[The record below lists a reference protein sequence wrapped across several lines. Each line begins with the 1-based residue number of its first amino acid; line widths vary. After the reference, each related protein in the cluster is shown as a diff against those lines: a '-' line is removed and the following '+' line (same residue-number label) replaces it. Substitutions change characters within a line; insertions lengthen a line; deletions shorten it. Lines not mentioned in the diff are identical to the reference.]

1 MASTTVASTTMSAP
15 HLPEQAPFP
24 SVPLGVL
31 PLGLDLGVAHGHRL
45 LLLSLE
51 RWDGW
56 ADLRFAR
63 VDTGEGQR
71 LARRVPPAE
80 QWRVHADGVE
90 LEVVDAVGRGDRWF
104 SNGEV
109 RLVPAPAP
117 GSSLEVEV
125 TLAAGAPALSG
136 VVTLTG

>member
-1 MASTTVASTTMSAP
+1 MTAS

-24 SVPLGVL
+24 PIPRGVVPLGV
-31 PLGLDLGVAHGHRL
+31 DLGVTDGHRL

-51 RWDGW
+51 RWEGW

-63 VDTGEGQR
+63 FDTGNGRR
-71 LARRVPPAE
+71 LTRRVPPAE
-80 QWRVHADGVE
+80 QWRVHVDGVAV
-90 LEVVDAVGRGDRWF
+90 EVLDAVGRGDRWF

-117 GSSLEVEV
+117 GSELTVEV
-125 TLAAGAPALSG
+125 QLVAGAPALSA
-136 VVTLTG
+136 VVPLPD

>member
-1 MASTTVASTTMSAP
+1 MSAP

-24 SVPLGVL
+24 PIPRGVL
-31 PLGLDLGVAHGHRL
+31 PLGVDLGVAQGHRL

-63 VDTGEGQR
+63 FDTGSGQR

-80 QWRVHADGVE
+80 QWRVHADGVAI
-90 LEVVDAVGRGDRWF
+90 EVVDAVGRGDRWF

-109 RLVPAPAP
+109 RLVPAPVP
-117 GSSLEVEV
+117 GSNLEVEV
-125 TLAAGAPALSG
+125 VLAPGAPALSG
-136 VVTLTG
+136 VVALPD

>member
-1 MASTTVASTTMSAP
+1 MSAP

-24 SVPLGVL
+24 PVPRGVVPLGV
-31 PLGLDLGVAHGHRL
+31 DLGVAHGHRL

-51 RWDGW
+51 RWEGW

-63 VDTGEGQR
+63 VDTGTGQR
-71 LARRVPPAE
+71 LSRRVPPAE
-80 QWRVHADGVE
+80 QWRVRADGVA
-90 LEVVDAVGRGDRWF
+90 LEIADAVGRGDRWF

-117 GSSLEVEV
+117 GSDLVVEV
-125 TLAAGAPALSG
+125 LLAPGAPALSG
-136 VVTLTG
+136 VVTLPG

>member
-1 MASTTVASTTMSAP
+1 M
-15 HLPEQAPFP
+15 
-24 SVPLGVL
+24 VPLGV
-31 PLGLDLGVAHGHRL
+31 DLGVAQGHRL

-63 VDTGEGQR
+63 MDTGDGQR

-80 QWRVHADGVE
+80 QWRVHADGVVV
-90 LEVVDAVGRGDRWF
+90 EVVDAVGRGDRWF

-117 GSSLEVEV
+117 GSSLQVEIV
-125 TLAAGAPALSG
+125 LAPGAPALTG
-136 VVTLTG
+136 VVALPG

>member
-1 MASTTVASTTMSAP
+1 MSAP

-24 SVPLGVL
+24 SIPRGVL
-31 PLGLDLGVAHGHRL
+31 PLGVDLGVAHGHRL

-63 VDTGEGQR
+63 VDTGAGQR

-80 QWRVHADGVE
+80 QWRVRADGVA
-90 LEVVDAVGRGDRWF
+90 LEVTDAVGRGDRWF

-117 GSSLEVEV
+117 GSRLEIEVLLAPGAPTLSGAV
-125 TLAAGAPALSG
+125 TLPG
-136 VVTLTG
+136 